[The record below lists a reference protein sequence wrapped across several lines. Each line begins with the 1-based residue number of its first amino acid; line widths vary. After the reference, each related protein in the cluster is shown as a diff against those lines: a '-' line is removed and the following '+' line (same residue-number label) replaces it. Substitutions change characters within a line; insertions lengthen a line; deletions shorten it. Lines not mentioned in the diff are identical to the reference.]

1 MSAVFRPSVKILYDS
16 LRIRFGTWKVRPL
29 NQRRN
34 SRLSQAGRMTEPFQI
49 QMAVLNWFRRPTFH
63 VFNSW
68 CWVRLMKSSA
78 SELGLRPTVHTD
90 PSRKRGF
97 SKTLFKPAE
106 FQNAGSKITG
116 DFPVFKLLDPA
127 SCRRRAK
134 LTVSE
139 HRLVVGSGSPGTR
152 WM

>member
-1 MSAVFRPSVKILYDS
+1 
-16 LRIRFGTWKVRPL
+16 
-29 NQRRN
+29 
-34 SRLSQAGRMTEPFQI
+34 
-49 QMAVLNWFRRPTFH
+49 
-63 VFNSW
+63 
-68 CWVRLMKSSA
+68 MKSSA
-78 SELGLRPTVHTD
+78 SELGLRPIVLTD

-116 DFPVFKLLDPA
+116 DIPVFKLLDPA
-127 SCRRRAK
+127 SCRRRVK

-152 WM
+152 